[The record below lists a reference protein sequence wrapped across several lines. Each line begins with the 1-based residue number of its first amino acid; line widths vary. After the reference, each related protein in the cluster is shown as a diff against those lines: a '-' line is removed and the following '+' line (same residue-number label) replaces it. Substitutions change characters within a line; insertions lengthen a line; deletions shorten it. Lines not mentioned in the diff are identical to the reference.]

1 MYIPLMGFVT
11 YILLSTLLAGLGG
24 KFNPELLGSAATWAS
39 LVVMFEIM
47 VIKLAIYLMSINNES
62 QLLDLVAY
70 SGYKFV
76 GINVTL
82 LLSEIWNRGGGT
94 GGILGNAIFAYT
106 YSANAY
112 FLVRSL
118 QCFNIS
124 CIANSSPLATISQ
137 IRSSARFIS
146 QHDKQR
152 VIYFESDQEADTQLI
167 PCRLRV
173 WFPAFLYVG
182 AD

>member
-39 LVVMFEIM
+39 LVVIFEIM

-82 LLSEIWNRGGGT
+82 VLSETWNRGGGT
-94 GGILGNAIFAYT
+94 GGLLGNAVFAYT

-112 FLVRSL
+112 FLVRLSW
-118 QCFNIS
+118 CADVPI
-124 CIANSSPLATISQ
+124 IANPSPTAPLSQ
-137 IRSSARFIS
+137 IRPPPRFFS
-146 QHDKQR
+146 QYNKQR
-152 VIYFESDQEADTQLI
+152 VIYFK
-167 PCRLRV
+167 
-173 WFPAFLYVG
+173 
-182 AD
+182 